1 MVKILQTDATTAY
14 RALELF
20 GTFFPSNEKTPVGDK
35 HAAIILAVNLHF
47 CIVGVVTR
55 EILLSYK
62 VFVQKIPMPIQTRN
76 LEFFYQLSRMFQH
89 QRVSSRNYSIAF
101 GGGYKI

>member
-1 MVKILQTDATTAY
+1 MVKILQTEAITAY

-35 HAAIILAVNLHF
+35 HAAIILAVILHF
-47 CIVGVVTR
+47 YIVGVRR

-62 VFVQKIPMPIQTRN
+62 VPVQKITVSIRTRN
-76 LEFFYQLSRMFQH
+76 LEFFYQLSRMFH
-89 QRVSSRNYSIAF
+89 NQRVSSRNYSIAF